1 MKKSL
6 LQTLVVTAILS
17 GMNGVVSAEGGQ
29 DTSKLDEY
37 TLDDVVVTAQ
47 RVETKD
53 LDTPAT
59 TTVITAQQ
67 LKDSGAQTAF
77 DALERIPGVN
87 AYSYGPA
94 GEGSIDLSRIN
105 IRGLDKGTLVLI
117 DGSPANLMN
126 YNQMMNAIPVES
138 IEKIEVVKG
147 ASSVLYGAEAMA
159 GVINIITKKPT
170 DDKLHGSV
178 TGMIGSHEK
187 NYGIAVSG
195 QNFSIQYKKEYRKE
209 ISQYNRMFPYTYA
222 GRNFTRKSSDN
233 SMRDSIFLNLRLS
246 DKLTANYTYNETD
259 RGHREFKYDTHVKDW
274 VTPYKHYRYEYKT
287 NRFALIYDDK
297 HTGLKS
303 SLAYL
308 KHTTRPLNADSTTDT
323 DATSWNFDTQKKWD
337 LRGGLDTLVAGFDF
351 HREGHV
357 KRHSAN
363 HGSLHRDQYAVF
375 AAYTRQMNDRFS
387 ATLGIR
393 EHFVKGNGYDRGQSI
408 FLPQVQ
414 TLYKMSPRASWYV
427 NVGRS
432 FETPAVNS
440 PYYSAKVST
449 RYRLNPQDGWTY
461 ETGIKFGDV
470 KESLKVAL
478 FHMDINNKFKWV
490 KENTV
495 ISGGDP
501 DTWVQTNLDKFK
513 NTGIELEYSR
523 QLSDRLSIRTGGYY
537 GNPKAKSS
545 NGDWTQSDARVQLF
559 AGLQYHV
566 NKLRLNT
573 DWYVTAKRQPSAY
586 LLTGIY
592 GASSGKSDHA
602 IPNRIEG
609 NLTMEYT
616 ISPVQTV
623 SFGVY
628 NLLDRDNPIN
638 DNEHWSLPRN
648 YRLSY
653 TYRF

>member
-6 LQTLVVTAILS
+6 LQTLFVTAILS
-17 GMNGVVSAEGGQ
+17 GMNGVVSAGGGQ

-126 YNQMMNAIPVES
+126 YNQIMNAIPVES

-147 ASSVLYGAEAMA
+147 AASVLYGAEAMA

-170 DDKLHGSV
+170 DNQLHGSV
-178 TGMIGSHEK
+178 TGMIGSHER
-187 NYGIAVSG
+187 NYAVALSG
-195 QNFSIQYKKEYRKE
+195 QNFSAQYKREYRKE
-209 ISQYNRMFPYTYA
+209 ISQYNHVFPYSVP
-222 GRNFTRKSSDN
+222 GENFTRKSRDN
-233 SMRDSIFLNLRLS
+233 SIRDTVFLNLRLS
-246 DKLTANYTYNETD
+246 DKLTANYAYNESAP
-259 RGHREFKYDTHVKDW
+259 GHKEFKYNPAVKDW
-274 VTPYKHYRYEYKT
+274 VTPYKHYLYAYKT
-287 NRFALIYDDK
+287 NRFALVYDDK
-297 HTGLKS
+297 DTGLKS

-308 KHTTRPLNADSTTDT
+308 KHTTRPLNADSSTDT
-323 DATSWNFDTQKKWD
+323 DATSWNFDTQKEWT
-337 LRGGLDTLVAGFDF
+337 LRGGLDTLVAGLDF

-363 HGSLHRDQYAVF
+363 HGSIHRDQYAVF
-375 AAYTRQMNDRFS
+375 ASYTRQMNDRFS

-393 EHFVKGNGYDRGQSI
+393 EHFVKGNGYDRRQSI
-408 FLPQVQ
+408 FLPQIQ
-414 TLYKMSPRASWYV
+414 TLYRMSPRSMWYV
-427 NVGRS
+427 NIGKS
-432 FETPAVNS
+432 FETPAANS
-440 PYYSAKVST
+440 AFYGSKKVST
-449 RYRLNPQDGWTY
+449 KYRLKPQEGWTY
-461 ETGIKFGDV
+461 ETGMKFGDA
-470 KESLKVAL
+470 KESLKIAL
-478 FHMDINNKFKWV
+478 FHMDIKNQFKWV
-490 KENTV
+490 SEKQYF
-495 ISGGDP
+495 GFGD
-501 DTWVQTNLDKFK
+501 DKANMQINRDKFR
-513 NTGIELEYSR
+513 NTGLELEYAK
-523 QLSDRLSIRTGGYY
+523 QLSSRWRMRLGGYVGSPEAKE
-537 GNPKAKSS
+537 GNGGWRQAE
-545 NGDWTQSDARVQLF
+545 ARVQFF
-559 AGLQYHV
+559 AGAQYRID
-566 NKLRLNT
+566 KLRINT
-573 DWYVTAKRQPSAY
+573 DWYVTADRQDSWYLSNGKYVGSA
-586 LLTGIY
+586 G
-592 GASSGKSDHA
+592 SDHA

-616 ISPVQTV
+616 ISPMQSV
-623 SFGVY
+623 SFGIY
-628 NLLDRDNPIN
+628 NLLDRENPIN

>member
-17 GMNGVVSAEGGQ
+17 GMNGVVSAGGGQ
-29 DTSKLDEY
+29 DSEKMQEY

-77 DALERIPGVN
+77 DALERIPGLNV
-87 AYSYGPA
+87 YSYGPA
-94 GEGSIDLSRIN
+94 GDGPIDLSRVN

-170 DDKLHGSV
+170 DTELHGSI
-178 TGMIGSHEK
+178 TGTVGSHEK
-187 NYGIAVSG
+187 NYGVAVSG
-195 QNFSIQYKKEYRKE
+195 QNFSAQFKREYHKGV
-209 ISQYNRMFPYTYA
+209 SQYNRIFPGDKKPRYISTKW
-222 GRNFTRKSSDN
+222 RDN
-233 SMRDSIFLNLRLS
+233 AEKNSAFLNVRLN
-246 DKLTANYTYNETD
+246 DKLTANYTYNDSAPAQHEYKQNPKTKVWE
-259 RGHREFKYDTHVKDW
+259 H
-274 VTPYKHYRYEYKT
+274 KHYHYAYET
-287 NRFALIYDDK
+287 HRFSLMYDDK
-297 HTGLKS
+297 DTGLKS

-308 KHTTRPLNADSTTDT
+308 KHTTRPLNADSSTDT
-323 DATSWNFDTQKKWD
+323 DATSWNFDTQKKWE
-337 LRGGLDTLVAGFDF
+337 LRGGLDTLVAGLDF

-363 HGSLHRDQYAVF
+363 HGSLHRDQYAAF

-414 TLYKMSPRASWYV
+414 TLYRMSPRSSWYV

-440 PYYSAKVST
+440 PYYSTKVST
-449 RYRLNPQDGWTY
+449 RYRLNPQNGWNY
-461 ETGIKFGDV
+461 ETGVKFGDA

-501 DTWVQTNLDKFK
+501 NTWVHTNLDKFK
-513 NTGIELEYSR
+513 NTGLELEYSKR
-523 QLSDRLSIRTGGYY
+523 LSDRWSIRTGGYY
-537 GNPKAKSS
+537 ANPQAKS
-545 NGDWTQSDARVQLF
+545 NTGAWKQVEARLQFF
-559 AGLQYHV
+559 AGAQY
-566 NKLRLNT
+566 NLKKLRVNT
-573 DWYVTAKRQPSAY
+573 EWYITAKRQPSAY
-586 LLTGIY
+586 LLTGVY

-602 IPNRIEG
+602 LPNRVEG
-609 NLTMEYT
+609 NISMEYAF
-616 ISPVQTV
+616 SSAQSV

-628 NLLDRDNPIN
+628 NLLDRENPIN
-638 DNEHWSLPRN
+638 ENEHWSLPRS